1 MIYDQH
7 TDINAINLPAVQ
19 VVIRSEDNRRASIDP
34 ETLIAR
40 DYSRKASKRNYTASS
55 SVRFDVSKFTN
66 NLESITRR
74 TSTAKCAKSIRVAL
88 QSAGANIQSHPVAAA
103 DWGGTLK
110 QLGYKEISPAFDYPQ
125 KGDIYIIDRTR
136 SHVYGHIAGYTGSN
150 WISDFRQNGYAVY
163 KDIHVNYR
171 YFRPAS

>member
-1 MIYDQH
+1 MIYDQPV
-7 TDINAINLPAVQ
+7 DINARNLPAVQ

-34 ETLIAR
+34 EKLIAR
-40 DYSRKASKRNYTASS
+40 DYSRKASNRNYTASS
-55 SVRFDVSKFTN
+55 SVRFDFSKFTN

-88 QSAGANIQSHPVAAA
+88 QSAGANIQNHPVAAA

-110 QLGYKEISPAFDYPQ
+110 QLGYKEISPAFDYPK

-136 SHVYGHIAGYTGSN
+136 SHLYGHIAAYTGSN

-163 KDIHVNYR
+163 KDNNVTYR